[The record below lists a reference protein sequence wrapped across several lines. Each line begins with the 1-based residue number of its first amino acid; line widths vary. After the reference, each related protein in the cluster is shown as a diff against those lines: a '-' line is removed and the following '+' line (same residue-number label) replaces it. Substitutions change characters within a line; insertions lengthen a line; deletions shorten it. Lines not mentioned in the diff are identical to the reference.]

1 MSGRVLIAIYGKV
14 DASLSLC
21 MEMNASVN
29 GHVSIVINGNLG
41 TLSIYKNESGRVFI
55 TVYGNKD
62 VSLNRLYMQAV
73 MSGSVLIAIYGN
85 IVGPW
90 SPYMGIGAYQ

>member
-21 MEMNASVN
+21 MEMNASLN

-41 TLSIYKNESGRVFI
+41 TLSIYKNESG
-55 TVYGNKD
+55 
-62 VSLNRLYMQAV
+62 VSSL
-73 MSGSVLIAIYGN
+73 
-85 IVGPW
+85 
-90 SPYMGIGAYQ
+90 PYMGIRTSH